1 MQKLLLK
8 CAPLAILIVQAV
20 LSLVNELE
28 TSEHLDVVKGQ
39 EDGHAAINSD
49 IIRRMK
55 VLVWGLVFSCIGDGC
70 LVLPRIFWIGLLSFA
85 VAQCIYIHLFG
96 LSLDL
101 LFNLPLQG
109 LVSAVGVALLSG
121 AILAGFWIQLK
132 SHMRNLSLKLPIV
145 IGVVVYFILMSTMLW
160 SAVLQLQLKKD
171 WASGL
176 GVMGAVL
183 FYISDLLI
191 AVCGVW
197 KLRPMLLQGRALIM
211 AMYYGGLLIISM
223 SVTQG

>member
-1 MQKLLLK
+1 
-8 CAPLAILIVQAV
+8 
-20 LSLVNELE
+20 
-28 TSEHLDVVKGQ
+28 
-39 EDGHAAINSD
+39 
-49 IIRRMK
+49 
-55 VLVWGLVFSCIGDGC
+55 
-70 LVLPRIFWIGLLSFA
+70 
-85 VAQCIYIHLFG
+85 
-96 LSLDL
+96 
-101 LFNLPLQG
+101 
-109 LVSAVGVALLSG
+109 
-121 AILAGFWIQLK
+121 
-132 SHMRNLSLKLPIV
+132 
-145 IGVVVYFILMSTMLW
+145 MSTMLW

-211 AMYYGGLLIISM
+211 AMYYGGQLIISM